1 MIEQTFDFKKI
12 MKILEELEVPEGYE
26 REMIVIGNQAFSIAE
41 KKAGFFE
48 QSEGETFL
56 EEYGFLPDGLIFAKG
71 FAHRLLCEG
80 KKILAIE
87 FLKKIGDTYER
98 ANMEQI
104 QPLKKICN
112 NCNSKN
118 TTKWNVKFTLFGTDR
133 LSYWSCKDCGNKWDI
148 VRLDREGNIIRSIAF
163 TPMSLDI
170 ALWEG
175 QLFLGTPPKSD
186 WKAVND
192 EQSTFLIKVHKQIP
206 IDKKKASGIASIE
219 KKDIENFLQK
229 HGFPEVN
236 YLGPPGSKE
245 LFIAG
250 YLEQKIIWKNPCEDA
265 ILNARNGIKY
275 NAIKFSQNNKTWSIF
290 KKSGHNHPIA
300 EIATQDNELVCLTF
314 VDEPPKNHAIS
325 YFDLIDT
332 AKSLTEKV
340 GEKLTYKTLI
350 IPKIK
355 YSGDSNNDWLSNMEI
370 SDDINQ
376 NWKLKQPIFKS
387 RILISNFGSKKRKKP
402 LKTVDDKEEK
412 KFTFDSPFLIW
423 FTYKGE
429 VSHVAYLI
437 EDHWDDPGD
446 YR

>member
-12 MKILEELEVPEGYE
+12 MDTLENLEVPEGYE

-41 KKAGFFE
+41 KKTGFFG
-48 QSEGETFL
+48 QSEEETFL
-56 EEYGFLPDGLIFAKG
+56 EKYGFLPNGLIFAKG
-71 FAHRLLCEG
+71 FAHRLLCED

-87 FLKKIGDTYER
+87 FLKKIGDER

-104 QPLKKICN
+104 KPLKKICE
-112 NCNSKN
+112 NCNSEN
-118 TTKWNVKFTLFGTDR
+118 TTKWNLKFTLFGTDI
-133 LSYWSCKDCGNKWDI
+133 LSYWSCKDCGNKWDM
-148 VRLDREGNIIRSIAF
+148 VRLDREGNIIKSISF

-206 IDKKKASGIASIE
+206 VDKKKASGIASVE
-219 KKDIENFLQK
+219 KEDIEEFLK
-229 HGFPEVN
+229 KCGFPEVKLN
-236 YLGPPGSKE
+236 PPDSKE

-250 YLEQKIIWKNPCEDA
+250 YLEQKVIWKNTCEDT
-265 ILNARNGIKY
+265 ILNARNGNKY
-275 NAIKFSQNNKTWSIF
+275 DAIKFSQNNKTWSIF
-290 KKSGHNHPIA
+290 KKPGHSYPIA

-314 VDEPPKNHAIS
+314 VDQPPKNHAIS
-325 YFDLIDT
+325 YFDLIDA
-332 AKSLTEKV
+332 AKDLTEKE
-340 GEKLTYKTLI
+340 GEKLPYKALV

-355 YSGDSNNDWLSNMEI
+355 YSGDSNNNWLSNMEI
-370 SDDINQ
+370 SDEVNQ
-376 NWKLKQPIFKS
+376 NWKLNKPIFKS
-387 RILISNFGSKKRKKP
+387 RIMMSHFGSKKRVKP
-402 LKTVDDKEEK
+402 LKAGDETEGED
-412 KFTFDSPFLIW
+412 FTFDSPFLIW

-429 VSHVAYLI
+429 VAQVAYLI
-437 EDHWDDPGD
+437 EEHWADPGV

>member
-1 MIEQTFDFKKI
+1 MIEQSFDFKKI

-48 QSEGETFL
+48 QSEGGTFL

-71 FAHRLLCEG
+71 FAHRLLCED

-87 FLKKIGDTYER
+87 FLKKVGDER

-104 QPLKKICN
+104 QPLKKICT
-112 NCNSKN
+112 NCNSEN
-118 TTKWNVKFTLFGTDR
+118 TTKWNLKFTLFGTDI
-133 LSYWSCKDCGNKWDI
+133 LSYWSCKDCGNKWEM
-148 VRLDREGNIIRSIAF
+148 VRLDREGNIIKSISF
-163 TPMSLDI
+163 TPMSLDFS
-170 ALWEG
+170 LWET
-175 QLFLGTPPKSD
+175 QLFLGSPPKSD

-206 IDKKKASGIASIE
+206 VDKKKASGIASIE
-219 KKDIENFLQK
+219 KEDIEEFFK
-229 HGFPEVN
+229 KFGFPEV
-236 YLGPPGSKE
+236 YLNPPDSKE

-250 YLEQKIIWKNPCEDA
+250 YLEQKIIWKNQCEDA
-265 ILNARNGIKY
+265 TLTARNGNKY
-275 NAIKFSQNNKTWSIF
+275 EAIKFSQNNKTWSIF
-290 KKSGHNHPIA
+290 IKSGHRYPIA

-314 VDEPPKNHAIS
+314 VDQPPKDHAIS

-332 AKSLTEKV
+332 AKDLTERN
-340 GEKLTYKTLI
+340 GEKLPYKSLI

-355 YSGDSNNDWLSNMEI
+355 YFGDSNNDWLSNMEI

-376 NWKLKQPIFKS
+376 KWKLTQPIFKS
-387 RILISNFGSKKRKKP
+387 RILINNFGNKKRVKP
-402 LKTVDDKEEK
+402 LKAIDDSDEK
-412 KFTFDSPFLIW
+412 KFLFDSPFLIW

-429 VSHVAYLI
+429 VAHVAYLI
-437 EDHWDDPGD
+437 EDHWADPGD